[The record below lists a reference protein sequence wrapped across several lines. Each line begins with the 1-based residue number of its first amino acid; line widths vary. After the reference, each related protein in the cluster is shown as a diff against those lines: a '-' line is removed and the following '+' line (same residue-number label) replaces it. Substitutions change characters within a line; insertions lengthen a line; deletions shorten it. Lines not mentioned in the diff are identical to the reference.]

1 MSGKIFASFLLGS
14 VAGAAACYFVLRSE
28 FEKTM
33 EKEVANFKE
42 KYAAKK
48 EAPKE
53 KDISVEVKE
62 PVKEEEPSAET
73 KEEVYND
80 LVKKQ
85 VIHYENYAKKYRGK
99 SKPSLDINM
108 EKLTKKDML
117 DVYEDQLEDETFDD
131 DEEEE
136 DEDLYPFEEADTP
149 ISIDSDKFSSDTLHD
164 KVTLLYFRKDNLLLV
179 ADEDEEFEDPEKFL
193 GDSWDEAIGEFES
206 GVAYIR
212 NDKNL
217 TDYEIIEENGHYI
230 RE

>member
-1 MSGKIFASFLLGS
+1 MSGKIFAGFILG
-14 VAGAAACYFVLRSE
+14 ALTGAAACYFVLRSE

-42 KYAAKK
+42 KYAAKR

-53 KDISVEVKE
+53 KDISVEATEKTDE
-62 PVKEEEPSAET
+62 KDPVVTET

-80 LVKKQ
+80 LVNKQ

-131 DEEEE
+131 EGEE

-164 KVTLLYFRKDNLLLV
+164 KVTLLYFKKDNLLLV

>member
-1 MSGKIFASFLLGS
+1 MSGKIFAGFILG
-14 VAGAAACYFVLRSE
+14 ALTGAAACYFVLRSE

-42 KYAAKK
+42 KYAAKR

-62 PVKEEEPSAET
+62 KTNEKDPVVTET
-73 KEEVYND
+73 QEEVYDD

-131 DEEEE
+131 EEE

-164 KVTLLYFRKDNLLLV
+164 KVTLLYFKKDNLLLV

>member
-53 KDISVEVKE
+53 NDISVKD
-62 PVKEEEPSAET
+62 EEKDEEDPIVTET
-73 KEEVYND
+73 EKVLYND
-80 LVKKQ
+80 LVNKQ
-85 VIHYENYAKKYRGK
+85 IIHYENYAKKYRSK
-99 SKPSLDINM
+99 SKPSIDINM

-117 DVYEDQLEDETFDD
+117 DVYENQLEDETFD

-230 RE
+230 QE

>member
-33 EKEVANFKE
+33 AKEVANFKE

-53 KDISVEVKE
+53 KDISVEATEKADE
-62 PVKEEEPSAET
+62 KDPVVTET
-73 KEEVYND
+73 KKEVYDD
-80 LVKKQ
+80 LVQKQ

-131 DEEEE
+131 DEE

-164 KVTLLYFRKDNLLLV
+164 KVTLLYFKKDNLLLV